1 MNYVIITENDIS
13 QWKDS
18 TGRAYHFPKR
28 YLKYLTKGTIVIY
41 YKGLMKDR
49 SFASKRMT
57 ALAHYFG
64 IAQIGD
70 VKQDSDSDKNDYYAE
85 IVNFRPFSSPVLAKQ
100 NGAFLESIPISK
112 IRNYW
117 RDGVRVIDKET
128 FDKIIS
134 LSDLSDFNTTN
145 DNAQGTTDA
154 YTSAVEGDPKKSYS
168 TRYERDPKLRE
179 KAIEI
184 HGLACMGCGFNFE
197 KAYGEWGAGFIHVHH
212 TKPLSDGDGERIVNA
227 ETDMIVLCPNCHSMI
242 HRRKKKT
249 LSLDELLLLL
259 KTKTLN

>member
-1 MNYVIITENDIS
+1 MNYVVITENDIS

-18 TGRAYHFPKR
+18 TGREYHFPKR
-28 YLKYLTKGTIVIY
+28 YLKYLTKGTVVIY

-49 SFASKRMT
+49 SYAAKRMT
-57 ALAHYFG
+57 ALPHYFG
-64 IAQIGD
+64 IAQIGE
-70 VKQDSDSDKNDYYAE
+70 VKRDNDSDKNDYYAE

-100 NGAFLESIPISK
+100 NGAYLESIPTSK
-112 IRNYW
+112 LKNYW
-117 RDGVRVIDKET
+117 RDGVREIDKET
-128 FDKIIS
+128 FDKIFT
-134 LSDLSDFNTTN
+134 LSDLNDFNATN

-154 YTSAVEGDPKKSYS
+154 YTSATEGNRKQSYS

-197 KAYGEWGAGFIHVHH
+197 KVYGEWGAGFIHVHH
-212 TKPLSDGDGERIVNA
+212 TKPLSYGVGERIVNA